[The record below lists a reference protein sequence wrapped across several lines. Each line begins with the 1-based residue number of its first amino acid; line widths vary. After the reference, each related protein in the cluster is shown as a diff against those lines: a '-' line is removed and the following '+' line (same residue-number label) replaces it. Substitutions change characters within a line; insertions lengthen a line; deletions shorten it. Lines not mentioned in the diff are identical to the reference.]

1 MATANSS
8 WELTVGSSSKE
19 KPTVTRAVA
28 VFTPVDMRHVTR
40 YSAGMI
46 RSIRH
51 KGLKRLHDDD
61 DSRGVMR
68 EHVVKLRDI
77 LARLDA
83 AGTIADMDVPGF
95 RLHPL
100 KGEYKGYWAVT
111 VRANWRVIFRFADR
125 DVLDVDYV
133 DYH

>member
-1 MATANSS
+1 
-8 WELTVGSSSKE
+8 V
-19 KPTVTRAVA
+19 
-28 VFTPVDMRHVTR
+28 
-40 YSAGMI
+40 I

-51 KGLKRLHDDD
+51 KGLKRLFEND
-61 DSRGVMR
+61 DSRGVVS

-83 AGTIADMDVPGF
+83 AITIADMDIPGF

-100 KGEYKGYWAVT
+100 KGEYKDYWAVT

-125 DVLDVDYV
+125 DVLDVDDV

>member
-1 MATANSS
+1 
-8 WELTVGSSSKE
+8 
-19 KPTVTRAVA
+19 
-28 VFTPVDMRHVTR
+28 
-40 YSAGMI
+40 MI

-51 KGLKRLHDDD
+51 KGLKRLYEDADP
-61 DSRGVMR
+61 RGVIA

-83 AGTIADMDVPGF
+83 ARAVADMDMPGF
-95 RLHPL
+95 RLHQL
-100 KGEYKGYWAVT
+100 KGELKGLWSVT

-125 DVLDVDYV
+125 DAFDIDYL

>member
-1 MATANSS
+1 M
-8 WELTVGSSSKE
+8 
-19 KPTVTRAVA
+19 RYVA
-28 VFTPVDMRHVTR
+28 H
-40 YSAGMI
+40 YSTGMI
-46 RSIRH
+46 RSIHHR
-51 KGLKRLHDDD
+51 GPKRLHEDD
-61 DSRGVMR
+61 DSRGVIR
-68 EHVVKLRDI
+68 EHAEKLRDI

-100 KGEYKGYWAVT
+100 KGEYKGFWAVT

-125 DVLDVDYV
+125 DVLEVDYV

>member
-1 MATANSS
+1 
-8 WELTVGSSSKE
+8 
-19 KPTVTRAVA
+19 
-28 VFTPVDMRHVTR
+28 
-40 YSAGMI
+40 MI

-51 KGLKRLHDDD
+51 KGLKRLYEDADQ
-61 DSRGVMR
+61 RGVIA

-83 AGTIADMDVPGF
+83 VRSVADMDMPGF

-100 KGEYKGYWAVT
+100 KGEMKGSWSVT
-111 VRANWRVIFRFADR
+111 VRANWRVTFRFADR
-125 DVLDVDYV
+125 DVFDVDYL